1 MCSPHLVSLMVG
13 RFYVSCCSGSFIQ
26 FCYLFQKEIKHTS
39 TNLEPKVISCS
50 SQHFTYY
57 GRRVWL
63 SVPKN
68 SYFFP
73 LGSNTPQFHGTQARP
88 TREAKCPACLLC
100 RIWQMSSNSSILQSC
115 YISGSRTIEVAGQ
128 AFKIPIS
135 LRNKHVIFFSIFKAR
150 MS

>member
-1 MCSPHLVSLMVG
+1 MISCASAELLHLVSLCGWTPKVTETRFQELSQLPSEVSRRKYLPAVVHMCSPHLVSLMVG

-100 RIWQMSSNSSILQSC
+100 RI
-115 YISGSRTIEVAGQ
+115 
-128 AFKIPIS
+128 
-135 LRNKHVIFFSIFKAR
+135 
-150 MS
+150 